1 VSSRRGGARPG
12 AGAPKGNR
20 NAVRSGKCIADPE
33 IRRAFL
39 NAEKALPPE
48 DLAAL
53 LRGYK
58 ASAIETI
65 NRPVIDQTSSNVV
78 PMWRPS
84 ISPTAPSPTAQ
95 SNPYGQVI
103 QRMEQYGFR
112 GAKDF
117 VRRHHRYV
125 QAIEDVLDYV
135 DHMDPSEYEQVR
147 NTGGLIRDDIHRAIA
162 IPQGTIQVCPACR
175 WSEGIVAL
183 KDSGS

>member
-1 VSSRRGGARPG
+1 MSSRRGGARPG

-20 NAVRSGKCIADPE
+20 NAVRSGKYIADPE

-39 NAEKALPPE
+39 HAEKALPPE

-84 ISPTAPSPTAQ
+84 ISPTAPSPAGQ
-95 SNPYGQVI
+95 SNPYGQVVK
-103 QRMEQYGFR
+103 RMEGYGFR

-117 VRRHHRYV
+117 VRRHLSYLS
-125 QAIEDVLDYV
+125 AIEDVLDYV
-135 DHMDPSEYEQVR
+135 DNIDDSEFRQIK

-162 IPQGTIQVCPACR
+162 IPQGRLQVCPACS
-175 WSEGIVAL
+175 WSEGLMARE
-183 KDSGS
+183 DAGS